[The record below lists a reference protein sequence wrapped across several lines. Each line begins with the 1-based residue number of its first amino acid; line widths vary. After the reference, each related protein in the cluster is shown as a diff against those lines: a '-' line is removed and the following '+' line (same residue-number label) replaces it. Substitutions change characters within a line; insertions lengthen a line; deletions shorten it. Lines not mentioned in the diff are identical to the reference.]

1 MKKFIFSIFIGII
14 ALTSCSKEDI
24 YPTIKIRTTQASS
37 RSTFENNVTSW
48 CKGDYL
54 SVLFSAN
61 DVNQGPHRFD
71 LADPANGTFECN
83 NANLDPSLSYNIYA
97 LHQADATINGSQ
109 ATIKIGAPIQT
120 QDAASSAHVALFDP
134 LYGFATNSQ
143 IDKISIQ
150 LEHLASVLKFNV
162 SNGLDTPIK
171 IQSVNIST
179 SSGAKLCG
187 TYSLDLK
194 TGTQDEQ
201 TTNDNITLNIDNAP
215 TLQADETMTLWV
227 ATAPFELAQGESLQ
241 FTITTNDGTYTHTQT
256 MASKVTFG
264 AGKIKSMTQA
274 IELSSNSVQPASKS
288 FVYDFTNSENY
299 PTEGFLFPTKVGP
312 NSSNWDKENVGKELT
327 YSFNGKNL
335 TIKSDVEYYHYKN
348 STGTINYLAFV
359 YKNENEQSLI
369 YLPKYNG
376 YKIINVVVEVPNEN
390 KNVKFCLCKYT
401 NSEWSIASNESYPS
415 KTELTFTPNNPTSVD
430 DKFALRLW
438 ATQNNNT
445 GSAQKIYKITINYE
459 LVNN

>member
-24 YPTIKIRTTQASS
+24 YPTIKIRTTQTSS

-48 CKGDYL
+48 CEGDYL

-97 LHQADATINGSQ
+97 LHQAGATINGSQ

-120 QDAASSAHVALFDP
+120 QDATSSAHVAQFDP
-134 LYGFATNSQ
+134 LYGSAINSQ
-143 IDKISIQ
+143 IDNISIP
-150 LEHLASVLKFNV
+150 LKHLASVLKFNV

-299 PTEGFLFPTKVGP
+299 PTEGFPTKVGS
-312 NSSNWDKENVGKELT
+312 NSSNWREETVGKELT

-359 YKNENEQSLI
+359 YKNKDEQSLI

-376 YKIINVVVEVPNEN
+376 YKISSVAVEINGD
-390 KNVKFCLCKYT
+390 T
-401 NSEWSIASNESYPS
+401 NQSAYYSIYDNTNGKGVSNSIYPS
-415 KTELTFTPNNPTSVD
+415 KQTLTFNLADLNWQNQYAVRILCTTS
-430 DKFALRLW
+430 K
-438 ATQNNNT
+438 T
-445 GSAQKIYKITINYE
+445 QKIDKITINYE

>member
-24 YPTIKIRTTQASS
+24 YPTIKIRTTQTSS
-37 RSTFENNVTSW
+37 RSTFENNETSW
-48 CKGDYL
+48 CEGDYL

-97 LHQADATINGSQ
+97 LHQAGVTINGSQ

-143 IDKISIQ
+143 IDNISIP
-150 LEHLASVLKFNV
+150 LKHLASVLKFNV
-162 SNGLDTPIK
+162 SNGLDTPIE

-201 TTNDNITLNIDNAP
+201 TINDNITLNIDNAP
-215 TLQADETMTLWV
+215 TIQADETMALWV

-299 PTEGFLFPTKVGP
+299 PTEGFPTKVGSS
-312 NSSNWDKENVGKELT
+312 SSNWREENVGKELT

-335 TIKSDVEYYHYKN
+335 TIKSDVEYYHYKS

-359 YKNENEQSLI
+359 YKNKDEQSLI

-376 YKIINVVVEVPNEN
+376 YKISSVAVEINGD
-390 KNVKFCLCKYT
+390 T
-401 NSEWSIASNESYPS
+401 NQSAYYSIYDNTNGKGVSNSMYPS
-415 KTELTFTPNNPTSVD
+415 KQTLTFNLADLKWQNQYAVRILCNTS
-430 DKFALRLW
+430 K
-438 ATQNNNT
+438 T
-445 GSAQKIYKITINYE
+445 QKIDKLTINYE

>member
-24 YPTIKIRTTQASS
+24 YPTIKIRTTQTSS
-37 RSTFENNVTSW
+37 RSTFENNETSW
-48 CKGDYL
+48 CEGDYL

-120 QDAASSAHVALFDP
+120 QDAASSAHVAQFDP

-143 IDKISIQ
+143 IDNISIQ

-256 MASKVTFG
+256 MANKVTFG

-299 PTEGFLFPTKVGP
+299 PTEGFPTKVGS
-312 NSSNWDKENVGKELT
+312 NSSNWDKETVGKELT
-327 YSFNGKNL
+327 YIFNEENL

-359 YKNENEQSLI
+359 YKNKDEQSLI

-376 YKIINVVVEVPNEN
+376 YKISSVAVEINGD
-390 KNVKFCLCKYT
+390 T
-401 NSEWSIASNESYPS
+401 NQSAYYSIYDNTKGKDVSNSIYPS
-415 KTELTFTPNNPTSVD
+415 KQTLTFNLADLNWQNQYAVRILCTTS
-430 DKFALRLW
+430 K
-438 ATQNNNT
+438 T
-445 GSAQKIYKITINYE
+445 QKIDKITINYE

>member
-24 YPTIKIRTTQASS
+24 YPTIKIRTTQTSS
-37 RSTFENNVTSW
+37 RSTFENNETSW
-48 CKGDYL
+48 CEGDYL

-61 DVNQGPHRFD
+61 DVNQGPHIFD

-120 QDAASSAHVALFDP
+120 QDAASSAHVAQFDP
-134 LYGFATNSQ
+134 LYGSATNSP
-143 IDKISIQ
+143 IDNISIQ

-162 SNGLDTPIK
+162 SNGLDTPIE

-201 TTNDNITLNIDNAP
+201 TINDNITLNINNAP

-256 MASKVTFG
+256 MANKVTFG

-299 PTEGFLFPTKVGP
+299 PTEGFPTKVGLD
-312 NSSNWDKENVGKELT
+312 SSNWDKNNVGKELT

-376 YKIINVVVEVPNEN
+376 YKISNVVVENPGEY
-390 KNVKFCLCKYT
+390 KNVQFALYKQE
-401 NSEWSIASNESYPS
+401 NSEWSIASNKSYPS
-415 KTELTFTPNNPTSVD
+415 SSKLTFTPNSSTSVD
-430 DKFALRLW
+430 DEFALRLW

>member
-24 YPTIKIRTTQASS
+24 YPTIKIRTTQTSS

-48 CKGDYL
+48 CEGDYL

-97 LHQADATINGSQ
+97 LHQAGATINGSQ

-120 QDAASSAHVALFDP
+120 QDAASSAHVAQFDP

-143 IDKISIQ
+143 IDNISIL

-162 SNGLDTPIK
+162 SNGLDTPIE
-171 IQSVNIST
+171 IQAVNIST

-201 TTNDNITLNIDNAP
+201 TINDNITLNIDNAP

-299 PTEGFLFPTKVGP
+299 PTEGFPTKVGS

-335 TIKSDVEYYHYKN
+335 TIKSDVEYYHYKS

-359 YKNENEQSLI
+359 YKNKNEQSLI

-376 YKIINVVVEVPNEN
+376 YKISSVAVEINGDTNQSAYYSIYDNTNGENVPNSIYPRKQTITFN
-390 KNVKFCLCKYT
+390 LADLNWQNQYAVRILCT
-401 NSEWSIASNESYPS
+401 TS
-415 KTELTFTPNNPTSVD
+415 KT
-430 DKFALRLW
+430 
-438 ATQNNNT
+438 
-445 GSAQKIYKITINYE
+445 QKIDK
-459 LVNN
+459 

>member
-24 YPTIKIRTTQASS
+24 YPTIKIRTTQTSS

-48 CKGDYL
+48 CEGDYL

-97 LHQADATINGSQ
+97 LHQAGATINGNQ

-120 QDAASSAHVALFDP
+120 QDATSSAHVALFDP
-134 LYGFATNSQ
+134 LYGFVTNSP
-143 IDKISIQ
+143 IDNISIP

-162 SNGLDTPIK
+162 SNGLDTPIE

-201 TTNDNITLNIDNAP
+201 TINDNITLNIDNAP

-299 PTEGFLFPTKVGP
+299 PTEGFPTKVGS
-312 NSSNWDKENVGKELT
+312 NSSNWREETVGKELT
-327 YSFNGKNL
+327 YSFNGKKL
-335 TIKSDVEYYHYKN
+335 TIKSDVEYYHYKS

-359 YKNENEQSLI
+359 YKNKDEQSLI

-376 YKIINVVVEVPNEN
+376 YKISSVAVEINGDTNQSAYYSIYDNTNGENVPN
-390 KNVKFCLCKYT
+390 
-401 NSEWSIASNESYPS
+401 SIYPS
-415 KTELTFTPNNPTSVD
+415 KQTLTFNLADLNWQNQYAVRILCTTS
-430 DKFALRLW
+430 K
-438 ATQNNNT
+438 T
-445 GSAQKIYKITINYE
+445 QKIDKITINYE

>member
-24 YPTIKIRTTQASS
+24 YPTIKIRTTQTSS

-48 CKGDYL
+48 CEGDYL

-97 LHQADATINGSQ
+97 LHQADATINDSQ

-120 QDAASSAHVALFDP
+120 QDAASSAHVAQFDP

-143 IDKISIQ
+143 IDNISIP
-150 LEHLASVLKFNV
+150 LKHLASVLKFNV
-162 SNGLDTPIK
+162 SNGLDTPIE

-201 TTNDNITLNIDNAP
+201 TINDNITLNIDNAP

-299 PTEGFLFPTKVGP
+299 PTEGFPTKVGLD
-312 NSSNWDKENVGKELT
+312 SSNWDKNNVGKELT

-335 TIKSDVEYYHYKN
+335 TIKSDVEYYHYKI

-359 YKNENEQSLI
+359 YKNKDEQSLI

-376 YKIINVVVEVPNEN
+376 YKISSVAVEINGD
-390 KNVKFCLCKYT
+390 T
-401 NSEWSIASNESYPS
+401 NQSAYYSIYDNTNGKDVSNSMYPS
-415 KTELTFTPNNPTSVD
+415 KQTLTFNLADLNWQKQYAVRILCNTS
-430 DKFALRLW
+430 K
-438 ATQNNNT
+438 T
-445 GSAQKIYKITINYE
+445 QKIDKLTINYE

>member
-24 YPTIKIRTTQASS
+24 YPTIKIRTTQTSS

-48 CKGDYL
+48 CEGDYL

-61 DVNQGPHRFD
+61 DANQGPHRFD

-120 QDAASSAHVALFDP
+120 QDAASSAHVAQFDP

-143 IDKISIQ
+143 IDNISIL

-162 SNGLDTPIK
+162 SNGLDTPIE

-194 TGTQDEQ
+194 TGTQNEQ

-299 PTEGFLFPTKVGP
+299 PTEGFPTKVGLD
-312 NSSNWDKENVGKELT
+312 SSNWDKNNVGKELT

-376 YKIINVVVEVPNEN
+376 YKISSVAVEINGD
-390 KNVKFCLCKYT
+390 T
-401 NSEWSIASNESYPS
+401 NQSAYYSIYDNTNGKGVSNSMYPS
-415 KTELTFTPNNPTSVD
+415 KQTLTFNLADLNWQNQYAVRILCNTS
-430 DKFALRLW
+430 K
-438 ATQNNNT
+438 T
-445 GSAQKIYKITINYE
+445 QKIDKLTINYE

>member
-24 YPTIKIRTTQASS
+24 YPTIKIRTTQTSS

-48 CKGDYL
+48 CEGDYL

-120 QDAASSAHVALFDP
+120 QDAASSAHVAQFDP
-134 LYGFATNSQ
+134 LYGFATNSP
-143 IDKISIQ
+143 IDNISIP
-150 LEHLASVLKFNV
+150 LKHLASVLKFNV
-162 SNGLDTPIK
+162 SNGLDTPIE

-187 TYSLDLK
+187 TYSLNLK

-274 IELSSNSVQPASKS
+274 IALSTSNLLSKNKSVA
-288 FVYDFTNSENY
+288 YDFTNAENY
-299 PTEGFLFPTKVGP
+299 PTEGFPTKVGT
-312 NSSNWDKENVGKELT
+312 NSSNWDKTNNGTELT
-327 YSFNGKNL
+327 YNFGGQNL

-348 STGTINYLAFV
+348 SAGTTNYLAFL
-359 YKNENEQSLI
+359 YKNKNEQSLI

-415 KTELTFTPNNPTSVD
+415 KTELTFTPDNPTSVD
-430 DKFALRLW
+430 DEFALRLW

>member
-24 YPTIKIRTTQASS
+24 YPTIKIRTTQTSS
-37 RSTFENNVTSW
+37 RSTFENNETSW
-48 CKGDYL
+48 CEGDYL

-97 LHQADATINGSQ
+97 LHQAGATINGSQ

-120 QDAASSAHVALFDP
+120 QDAASSAHVAQFDP

-143 IDKISIQ
+143 IDNISIP
-150 LEHLASVLKFNV
+150 LKHLASVLKFNV

-194 TGTQDEQ
+194 TGTQNEQ

-299 PTEGFLFPTKVGP
+299 PTEGFPTKVGS
-312 NSSNWDKENVGKELT
+312 NSSNWDKNNVGKELT

-376 YKIINVVVEVPNEN
+376 YKISNVVVENPGEY
-390 KNVKFCLCKYT
+390 KNVQFALYKQE
-401 NSEWSIASNESYPS
+401 NSEWSIASNKSYPS
-415 KTELTFTPNNPTSVD
+415 SSKLTFTPDNPTSID

>member
-24 YPTIKIRTTQASS
+24 YPTIKIRTTQTSS
-37 RSTFENNVTSW
+37 RSTFENNETSW
-48 CKGDYL
+48 CEGDYL

-97 LHQADATINGSQ
+97 LHQAGVTINGSQ

-120 QDAASSAHVALFDP
+120 QDAASSAHVAQFDP

-143 IDKISIQ
+143 IDKISIP

-162 SNGLDTPIK
+162 SNGLDTPIE

-179 SSGAKLCG
+179 SSGTKLCG

-201 TTNDNITLNIDNAP
+201 TINDNITLNIDNAP
-215 TLQADETMTLWV
+215 TLQADETITLWV

-241 FTITTNDGTYTHTQT
+241 FTITTNDGTYTHAQT

-299 PTEGFLFPTKVGP
+299 PTEGFPTKVGLD
-312 NSSNWDKENVGKELT
+312 SSNWDKNNVGKELT

-376 YKIINVVVEVPNEN
+376 YKISNVVVENPGEY
-390 KNVKFCLCKYT
+390 KNVQFALYKQE
-401 NSEWSIASNESYPS
+401 NSEWSIASNKSYPS
-415 KTELTFTPNNPTSVD
+415 SSKLTFTPNSSTTED
-430 DKFALRLW
+430 QFALGLQ
-438 ATQNNNT
+438 ATSN
-445 GSAQKIYKITINYE
+445 SASGITQKVYQITINYK

>member
-24 YPTIKIRTTQASS
+24 YPTIKIRTTQTSS
-37 RSTFENNVTSW
+37 RSTFENNETSW
-48 CKGDYL
+48 CEGDYL

-143 IDKISIQ
+143 IDNISIP
-150 LEHLASVLKFNV
+150 LKHLASVLKFNV

-299 PTEGFLFPTKVGP
+299 PTEGFLFPTKVGS
-312 NSSNWDKENVGKELT
+312 NSSNWDKENIGKELT

-335 TIKSDVEYYHYKN
+335 TIKSDVEYYHYSGN
-348 STGTINYLAFV
+348 SHYIAFKF
-359 YKNENEQSLI
+359 YKINEQSLI

-376 YKIINVVVEVPNEN
+376 YKISSVAVEINGDTNQSAYYSIYDNTNGKDVPN
-390 KNVKFCLCKYT
+390 
-401 NSEWSIASNESYPS
+401 SIYPS
-415 KTELTFTPNNPTSVD
+415 KQTLTFNLADLNWQNQYAVRILCTTS
-430 DKFALRLW
+430 K
-438 ATQNNNT
+438 T
-445 GSAQKIYKITINYE
+445 QKIDKITINYE

>member
-14 ALTSCSKEDI
+14 ALISCSKEDI
-24 YPTIKIRTTQASS
+24 YPTIKIRTTQTSS

-48 CKGDYL
+48 CEGDYL

-71 LADPANGTFECN
+71 LADPTNGTFECN
-83 NANLDPSLSYNIYA
+83 NANLDPSFSYNIYA

-120 QDAASSAHVALFDP
+120 QDAASSAHVAQFDP

-143 IDKISIQ
+143 IDNISIQ
-150 LEHLASVLKFNV
+150 LKHLASVLKFNV
-162 SNGLDTPIK
+162 SNGLDTPIE

-201 TTNDNITLNIDNAP
+201 TINDNITLNIDNAP

-299 PTEGFLFPTKVGP
+299 PTEGFLFPTKVGS
-312 NSSNWDKENVGKELT
+312 NSSNWREENVGKELT

-335 TIKSDVEYYHYKN
+335 TIKSDVEYYHYSGN
-348 STGTINYLAFV
+348 SHYIAFKF
-359 YKNENEQSLI
+359 YKINEQSLI

-415 KTELTFTPNNPTSVD
+415 KTELTFTPDNPTSID
-430 DKFALRLW
+430 DEFALRLW

>member
-24 YPTIKIRTTQASS
+24 YPTIKIRTTQTSS

-48 CKGDYL
+48 CEGDYL

-97 LHQADATINGSQ
+97 LHQAGATINGSQ

-120 QDAASSAHVALFDP
+120 QDAASSAHVAQFDP
-134 LYGFATNSQ
+134 LYGFATNSP
-143 IDKISIQ
+143 IDNISIQ
-150 LEHLASVLKFNV
+150 LEHLASVLKFNI

-187 TYSLDLK
+187 TYSLNLK

-256 MASKVTFG
+256 MANKVTFG

-274 IELSSNSVQPASKS
+274 IELSSNSIQPASKS

-299 PTEGFLFPTKVGP
+299 PTEGFPTKVGSS
-312 NSSNWDKENVGKELT
+312 SSNWREETVGKELT

-359 YKNENEQSLI
+359 YKNKDEQSLI

-376 YKIINVVVEVPNEN
+376 YKISSVAVEINGDTNQSAYYSIYDNTNGKDVPNSIFPN
-390 KNVKFCLCKYT
+390 KQTLTFNLADLKWQNQYAVRILCNT
-401 NSEWSIASNESYPS
+401 S
-415 KTELTFTPNNPTSVD
+415 KT
-430 DKFALRLW
+430 
-438 ATQNNNT
+438 
-445 GSAQKIYKITINYE
+445 QKIDKLTINYE

>member
-1 MKKFIFSIFIGII
+1 M
-14 ALTSCSKEDI
+14 
-24 YPTIKIRTTQASS
+24 
-37 RSTFENNVTSW
+37 
-48 CKGDYL
+48 
-54 SVLFSAN
+54 LFSAN

-120 QDAASSAHVALFDP
+120 QDAASSAHVAQFDP
-134 LYGFATNSQ
+134 LYGSATNSP
-143 IDKISIQ
+143 IDNISIQ

-162 SNGLDTPIK
+162 SNGLDTPIE

-201 TTNDNITLNIDNAP
+201 TINDNITLNIDNAP

-299 PTEGFLFPTKVGP
+299 PTEGFPTKVGSS
-312 NSSNWDKENVGKELT
+312 SSNWDKENVGKELT

-335 TIKSDVEYYHYKN
+335 TIKSDVEYYHYKI

-359 YKNENEQSLI
+359 YKNKDEQSLI

-376 YKIINVVVEVPNEN
+376 YKISSVAVEINGD
-390 KNVKFCLCKYT
+390 T
-401 NSEWSIASNESYPS
+401 NQSAYYSIYDNTNGKDVSNSMYPS
-415 KTELTFTPNNPTSVD
+415 KQTLTFNLADLN
-430 DKFALRLW
+430 
-438 ATQNNNT
+438 
-445 GSAQKIYKITINYE
+445 
-459 LVNN
+459 

>member
-24 YPTIKIRTTQASS
+24 YPTIKIRTTQTSS
-37 RSTFENNVTSW
+37 RSTFENNETSW
-48 CKGDYL
+48 CEGDYL

-97 LHQADATINGSQ
+97 LHQADATINSSQ

-134 LYGFATNSQ
+134 LYGVATNSP
-143 IDKISIQ
+143 IDNISIQ
-150 LEHLASVLKFNV
+150 LEHLASVVKFNV

-256 MASKVTFG
+256 MANKVTFG

-299 PTEGFLFPTKVGP
+299 PTEGFLFPTKVGSS
-312 NSSNWDKENVGKELT
+312 SSNWREETVGKELT
-327 YSFNGKNL
+327 YIFNGKNL
-335 TIKSDVEYYHYKN
+335 TIKSDVEYYHYSGN
-348 STGTINYLAFV
+348 SHYIAFKF
-359 YKNENEQSLI
+359 YKINEQSLI

-376 YKIINVVVEVPNEN
+376 YKISSVAVEINGD
-390 KNVKFCLCKYT
+390 T
-401 NSEWSIASNESYPS
+401 NQSAYYSIYDNTNGKDVSNSIYPS
-415 KTELTFTPNNPTSVD
+415 KQTLTFNLADLKWQNQYAVRILCTTS
-430 DKFALRLW
+430 K
-438 ATQNNNT
+438 T
-445 GSAQKIYKITINYE
+445 QKIDKITINYE

>member
-24 YPTIKIRTTQASS
+24 YPTIKIRTTQTSS

-48 CKGDYL
+48 CDGDYL

-83 NANLDPSLSYNIYA
+83 NANLDPSLSYNIYT
-97 LHQADATINGSQ
+97 LHQAGATINGSQ

-120 QDAASSAHVALFDP
+120 QDAASSAHVAQFDP

-143 IDKISIQ
+143 IDNISI
-150 LEHLASVLKFNV
+150 LLKHLASVLKFNV
-162 SNGLDTPIK
+162 SNGLDTPIE

-194 TGTQDEQ
+194 TGTQNEQ

-299 PTEGFLFPTKVGP
+299 PTEGFPTKVGLD
-312 NSSNWDKENVGKELT
+312 SSNWDKENIGKELT
-327 YSFNGKNL
+327 YIFNRENL

-359 YKNENEQSLI
+359 YKNKDEQSLI

-376 YKIINVVVEVPNEN
+376 YKISSVAVEINGDTNQSAYYSIYDNTNGKDVPNSIFPN
-390 KNVKFCLCKYT
+390 KQTLTFNLADLNWQNQYAVRILCT
-401 NSEWSIASNESYPS
+401 TS
-415 KTELTFTPNNPTSVD
+415 KT
-430 DKFALRLW
+430 
-438 ATQNNNT
+438 
-445 GSAQKIYKITINYE
+445 QKIDKLTINYE

>member
-24 YPTIKIRTTQASS
+24 YPTIKIRTTQTSS
-37 RSTFENNVTSW
+37 RSTFENKVTSW
-48 CKGDYL
+48 CEGDYL

-97 LHQADATINGSQ
+97 LHQAGATINGSQ

-134 LYGFATNSQ
+134 LYGFATNSP
-143 IDKISIQ
+143 IDNISIP

-194 TGTQDEQ
+194 TGIQDEQ

-256 MASKVTFG
+256 MANKVTFG

-299 PTEGFLFPTKVGP
+299 PTEGFLFPTKVGS

-359 YKNENEQSLI
+359 YKNKDEQSLI

-376 YKIINVVVEVPNEN
+376 YKISSVAVEINGDTNQSAYYSIYDNTNGKDVPNSIFPN
-390 KNVKFCLCKYT
+390 KQTLTFNLADLNWQNQYAVRILCT
-401 NSEWSIASNESYPS
+401 TS
-415 KTELTFTPNNPTSVD
+415 KT
-430 DKFALRLW
+430 
-438 ATQNNNT
+438 
-445 GSAQKIYKITINYE
+445 QKIDKITINYE

>member
-24 YPTIKIRTTQASS
+24 YPTIKIRTTQTSS
-37 RSTFENNVTSW
+37 RSTFENNETSW
-48 CKGDYL
+48 CEGDYL

-120 QDAASSAHVALFDP
+120 QDATSSAHVAQFDP
-134 LYGFATNSQ
+134 LYGFATNCQ
-143 IDKISIQ
+143 IDNISIQ
-150 LEHLASVLKFNV
+150 LKHLASVLKFNV
-162 SNGLDTPIK
+162 SNGLDTPIE
-171 IQSVNIST
+171 IQSINIST

-194 TGTQDEQ
+194 TGIQDEQ
-201 TTNDNITLNIDNAP
+201 TINDNITLNIDNAP

-299 PTEGFLFPTKVGP
+299 PTEGFPTKVGS
-312 NSSNWDKENVGKELT
+312 NSSNWDKTNNGNELT
-327 YSFNGKNL
+327 YNFGGQNL
-335 TIKSDVEYYHYKN
+335 TIKSDVEYYHYKS

-359 YKNENEQSLI
+359 YKNKDEQSLI

-376 YKIINVVVEVPNEN
+376 YKISSVAVEINGDTNQSAYYSIYDNTNGEN
-390 KNVKFCLCKYT
+390 VS
-401 NSEWSIASNESYPS
+401 NSIYPS
-415 KTELTFTPNNPTSVD
+415 KQTLTFNLADLNWQNQYAVRILCTTS
-430 DKFALRLW
+430 K
-438 ATQNNNT
+438 T
-445 GSAQKIYKITINYE
+445 QKIDKITINYE